1 MRFYQE
7 QHKFYAGIDLHARQM
22 YICVIDSSGEVH
34 HHRNH
39 STTPDELY
47 RIIHRFGTDIVI
59 GVECMFSWYWVADFC
74 EEHQIPFALGHALYI
89 KAIHSGKTKNDRI
102 DALKIASMLRG
113 GMFPL
118 AHAYPKDKR
127 ATRDLLRRRMFFVHH
142 RAALLSHITNTNTQ
156 YNNVPINANL
166 LRASNR
172 EGIEDRFES
181 EAVRQSIIADK
192 YLLDHYHRAILD
204 IESTVMRHAKA
215 DDAHALN
222 LLRSIPGIGPVL
234 ALTILYEVGDIE
246 RFPTVANFIS
256 YSRLVKCAHE
266 SAGKRS
272 KGGHNKIG
280 NAHLKWAF
288 SEAAVLLIRERDEAK
303 RLHQSLSAKYG
314 RAKSLSIIAQKL
326 GRLVFHVLKYRMPFD
341 EKRFFGT
348 RVAEPVI

>member
-1 MRFYQE
+1 MPSAATSIFHDNRRVRLE
-7 QHKFYAGIDLHARQM
+7 
-22 YICVIDSSGEVH
+22 
-34 HHRNH
+34 
-39 STTPDELY
+39 
-47 RIIHRFGTDIVI
+47 
-59 GVECMFSWYWVADFC
+59 
-74 EEHQIPFALGHALYI
+74 
-89 KAIHSGKTKNDRI
+89 AI
-102 DALKIASMLRG
+102 
-113 GMFPL
+113 
-118 AHAYPKDKR
+118 YPKEKR

-156 YNNVPINANL
+156 YNNVPIKANL

-172 EGIEDRFES
+172 EGIEDRFEHD
-181 EAVRQSIIADK
+181 AVRQSIIADK
-192 YLLDHYHRAILD
+192 YLLDHYHRVILD
-204 IESTVMRHAKA
+204 IESAVMRHAKA
-215 DDAHALN
+215 DDAYALH

-246 RFPTVANFIS
+246 RFPKVGNFIS

-326 GRLVFHVLKYRMPFD
+326 GRLVFHILKYRMPFD

-348 RVAEPVI
+348 RIVEPVI